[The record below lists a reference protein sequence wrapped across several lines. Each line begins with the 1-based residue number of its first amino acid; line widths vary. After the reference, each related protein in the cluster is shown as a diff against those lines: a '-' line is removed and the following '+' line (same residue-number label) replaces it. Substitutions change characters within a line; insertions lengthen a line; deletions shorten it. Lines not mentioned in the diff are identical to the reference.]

1 MRTFAMNRRV
11 PLAAALACAMA
22 CGGTPSGPAPVP
34 TPTPVSGNTVTA
46 IVFYDENADGRVQ
59 AEEPIRVPD
68 VEVTIGGRTSRS
80 EKATGRAVVAG
91 VPAGQHA
98 VTVRAETL
106 PPFYTAGAPVS
117 TASPQDPGAPAMVPL
132 VLPIGRNHPNTYMA
146 FGDSITKEDGVA
158 LSLLYPQFLQSL
170 LIAHFAG
177 AEVNNRGSD
186 GTDTFEGV
194 ERIGRGLDARRPAY
208 TLILYGTNDWH
219 KPVCQDA
226 PPCHIVD
233 NLRKM
238 VQEVKA
244 AESLPFLGTLPPV
257 NPDLNPAGR
266 NDWIRTVNDAI
277 RAMAREQGAVVVD
290 VHAAFMRQPALPPLF
305 NDHVHPSE
313 AGRRVVAEAF
323 FEAIAHGRGAG
334 N

>member
-1 MRTFAMNRRV
+1 MNGRV
-11 PLAAALACAMA
+11 PLAAALACAIA
-22 CGGTPSGPAPVP
+22 CGGSPSGPAPVP

-59 AEEPIRVPD
+59 ADEPIRVPD
-68 VEVTIGGRTSRS
+68 VEVTIGGRTGRS
-80 EKATGRAVVAG
+80 EKATGRAVIAG
-91 VPAGQHA
+91 VPAGQHPVA
-98 VTVRAETL
+98 LRADTL
-106 PPFYTAGAPVS
+106 PPFYAAGAPVS
-117 TASPQDPGAPAMVPL
+117 TASPQDPAAPAMVPL

-146 FGDSITKEDGVA
+146 FGDSITREDGVA
-158 LSLLYPQFLQSL
+158 LSLLYPQLLQSL
-170 LIAHFAG
+170 LTAHFAG

-186 GTDTFEGV
+186 GTNTFEGV
-194 ERIGRGLDARRPAY
+194 ERIGRGLDDRRPAY

-219 KPVCQDA
+219 DPVCQDA
-226 PPCHIVD
+226 PPCRTVD

-238 VQEVKA
+238 VEEVKA

-266 NDWIRTVNDAI
+266 NDWIRTVNEAI
-277 RAMAREQGAVVVD
+277 RAMAREEGAVVVD

-305 NDHVHPSE
+305 NDHVHPSA

-323 FEAIAHGRGAG
+323 FEAIAHGRAAG